1 MNLAP
6 SEFQT
11 ELAATARRWLDR
23 ELPLPR
29 MRERA
34 ADDRLPDD
42 AAWRGGADLGWLGLG
57 LPAQYGGLGLGAA
70 EEVMVFREL
79 GRTLAPGPF
88 LASVLGGHAAATA
101 GERDLA
107 AAIVA
112 GRRRVGAIVGERVL
126 DARPGDLALSLDAAG
141 GGLAELVETE
151 PLDALDPLVP
161 VARVVRS
168 TPLLRVAA
176 PGLLARGHVLVAA
189 QLLGIIDA
197 VRDMSVA
204 YARSRTQFGRPIGAF
219 QAVKHRCAEMA
230 VAGYAT
236 VGQVHQAALY
246 VDAGRPD
253 AAFHAA
259 AAFVLAARGAYRSAA
274 DNIQNHGGI
283 GFTWEH
289 DAHLYLKRAS
299 VLANVFGP
307 LRDAHRPIMAPA
319 RHEFT

>member
-1 MNLAP
+1 
-6 SEFQT
+6 
-11 ELAATARRWLDR
+11 
-23 ELPLPR
+23 
-29 MRERA
+29 
-34 ADDRLPDD
+34 
-42 AAWRGGADLGWLGLG
+42 
-57 LPAQYGGLGLGAA
+57 
-70 EEVMVFREL
+70 VFREL

-88 LASVLGGHAAATA
+88 LASVLGGHAAAAA

-112 GRRRVGAIVGERVL
+112 GRRRVGAMVGERVL
-126 DARPGDLALSLDAAG
+126 DARPGDLALTLDPDG
-141 GGLAELVETE
+141 GGLAGLVEAE

-161 VARVVRS
+161 AARVIRS
-168 TPLLRVAA
+168 SPLLRVAA
-176 PGLLARGHVLVAA
+176 PCLLARGHVLVAA

-204 YARSRTQFGRPIGAF
+204 YARGRTQFGRPIGAF
-219 QAVKHRCAEMA
+219 QAVKHRCADMA

-259 AAFVLAARGAYRSAA
+259 AAFVVAARGAYRSAA

-289 DAHLYLKRAS
+289 DAHLYLKRAA

-307 LRDAHRPIMAPA
+307 LRDAHRPIMAPT